1 MFCMLVRSE
10 YAKLS
15 WGLPRLIH
23 SSYWG
28 LMFDKKGGIEMKLV
42 NAAITTLK
50 DMVGPSAMNG
60 CANCL
65 DACQC
70 TDPDSCKYD

>member
-1 MFCMLVRSE
+1 MLNCHGVYQYEST
-10 YAKLS
+10 AHI
-15 WGLPRLIH
+15 WFFI
-23 SSYWG
+23 
-28 LMFDKKGGIEMKLV
+28 FDKKGGIEMKLV

-60 CANCL
+60 CTNCL